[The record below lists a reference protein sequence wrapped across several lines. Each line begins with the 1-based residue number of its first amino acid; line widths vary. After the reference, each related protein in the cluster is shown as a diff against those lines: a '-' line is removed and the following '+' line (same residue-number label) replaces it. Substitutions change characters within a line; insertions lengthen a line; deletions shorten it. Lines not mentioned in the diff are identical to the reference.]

1 MNRNLETTAA
11 VPAPAATGR
20 GESSARSLPVYYVA
34 MVMAGVINVVK
45 NLIYA
50 KLLGPDGLGF
60 YSLSILLS
68 TFAMYLCS
76 GGLYEGAMGVFP
88 LLYGAGR
95 DKEVRRLRNIASG
108 QIVLLSTVLL
118 ATGAAVSLAIPFK
131 SGEFRN
137 AAVLGIA
144 FAGAQVFFVFILA
157 DLRSRMLT
165 VQFGYFILVRSVL
178 SLLFGVL
185 TARRFGFTGIL
196 LSETII
202 PLILS
207 VFAIKWATREFRLG
221 FARPADV
228 RPLLRVG
235 LPLMTNGFATTTA
248 ASMDKFFIV
257 GALGTGVFGQYAFAM
272 LLVTGAMMAQA
283 IIYQHVGPL
292 ILYRIGGGT
301 DPVILLRKLD
311 RYVLAALAGLLAL
324 WYPFAAAVRIVV
336 GKFFPQYHQAAPI
349 FVILYLGACFILVSH
364 FEHFIVALKKPEL
377 IVVLNLGIVVLVTVL
392 LWLGLVG
399 HKPLGWFA
407 GVFVAGRA
415 ANVLGLRA
423 LAGWAASRLRRY
435 KGVDQDV

>member
-1 MNRNLETTAA
+1 M
-11 VPAPAATGR
+11 G
-20 GESSARSLPVYYVA
+20 VA
-34 MVMAGVINVVK
+34 GLINVGR

-50 KLLGPDGLGF
+50 KILGPEGLGF

-68 TFAMYLCS
+68 TFAMYVCS

-88 LLYGAGR
+88 MMYGAGR
-95 DKEVRRLRNIASG
+95 DEEVRRLRNIASG
-108 QIVLLSTVLL
+108 QIVLLSTALL

-137 AAVLGIA
+137 AVVLGAA
-144 FAGAQVFFVFILA
+144 FAGTQVFFAFILA

-165 VQFGYFILVRSVL
+165 AQFGYFILVRSVL
-178 SLLFGVL
+178 SLFFGVL
-185 TARRFGFTGIL
+185 MARRFGFTGIL

-207 VFAIKWATREFRLG
+207 IFAIKWGTQEFRLRL
-221 FARPADV
+221 ARPVEV

-235 LPLMTNGFATTTA
+235 LPLIASGFATTTA

-257 GALGTGVFGQYAFAM
+257 AALGTGVFGQYSFAM
-272 LLVTGAMMAQA
+272 LLVTGALMVQA

-292 ILYRIGGGT
+292 ILYHIGGGT
-301 DPVILLRKLD
+301 DPAFLLRKLD

-324 WYPFAAAVRIVV
+324 WYPFAAAVHAAV

-364 FEHFIVALKKPEL
+364 FEHFVVALKKTEL
-377 IVVLNLGIVVLVTVL
+377 IVVLNLGVVVLVTVL
-392 LWLGLVG
+392 LGLGLVG

-423 LAGWAASRLRRY
+423 LAGWAASRLRRNIV
-435 KGVDQDV
+435 GI

>member
-1 MNRNLETTAA
+1 
-11 VPAPAATGR
+11 
-20 GESSARSLPVYYVA
+20 
-34 MVMAGVINVVK
+34 
-45 NLIYA
+45 
-50 KLLGPDGLGF
+50 
-60 YSLSILLS
+60 
-68 TFAMYLCS
+68 
-76 GGLYEGAMGVFP
+76 MGVFP
-88 LLYGAGR
+88 MMYGAGR

-108 QIVLLSTVLL
+108 QIVLLSTALL

-144 FAGAQVFFVFILA
+144 FAGAQVFFVFVLA

-178 SLLFGVL
+178 SLFFGVL
-185 TARRFGFTGIL
+185 AARQFGFTGIL

-202 PLILS
+202 SVILS
-207 VFAIKWATREFRLG
+207 VFAIKWGTQEFRLRL
-221 FARPADV
+221 ARPAEV

-235 LPLMTNGFATTTA
+235 LPLIANGFATTTG

-257 GALGTGVFGQYAFAM
+257 AALGTGVFGQYSFAM
-272 LLVTGAMMAQA
+272 LLITGALMAQA

-292 ILYRIGGGT
+292 ILYHIGGGT
-301 DPVILLRKLD
+301 DPAYLLHKLD
-311 RYVLAALAGLLAL
+311 RYVLAALAGLLTL
-324 WYPFAAAVRIVV
+324 WYPFAAAVRALV
-336 GKFFPQYHQAAPI
+336 GKYFLQYHQAVPI
-349 FVILYLGACFILVSH
+349 LVILYFGACFILVSH
-364 FEHFIVALKKPEL
+364 FEHFVVALKKTEL
-377 IVVLNLGIVVLVTVL
+377 IVVLNLAVIVLVTVL

-423 LAGWAASRLRRY
+423 LAGWAASRLRRNM
-435 KGVDQDV
+435 GEI